1 MNSPRQSQMLGPLM
15 RTVHWLLLLGWLF
28 SSQGIAPALCLA
40 AAFIDGDHAVKV
52 GASDAGM
59 TVVLSHD
66 GKTEEELATHRH
78 DLLCSLLV
86 SLAGD
91 SGSGRDHVLAFR
103 AVDDASR
110 FERGVLF
117 KAPVAVSLTLWGT
130 LERARV
136 VPGWTCGIKR
146 AHDASR
152 FVASARPAGIR
163 VMLC

>member
-1 MNSPRQSQMLGPLM
+1 M

-40 AAFIDGDHAVKV
+40 AAVIDGDHAVKV

-66 GKTEEELATHRH
+66 GKTEEELAAHRH

-86 SLAGD
+86 SLASD
-91 SGSGRDHVLAFR
+91 SGSGSDHVLAFR

-110 FERGVLF
+110 FERGVLS
-117 KAPVAVSLTLWGT
+117 KAPVAAGVKLLGT
-130 LERARV
+130 VVRATV
-136 VPGWTCGIKR
+136 VPVWTGVLKH
-146 AHDASR
+146 AHGAAR
-152 FVASARPAGIR
+152 LMASARPVGIR